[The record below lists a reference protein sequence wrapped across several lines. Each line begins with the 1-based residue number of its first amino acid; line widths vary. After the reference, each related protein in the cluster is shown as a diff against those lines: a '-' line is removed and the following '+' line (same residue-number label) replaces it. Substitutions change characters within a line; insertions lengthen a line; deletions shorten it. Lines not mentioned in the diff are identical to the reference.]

1 MRFFFSLIGKIIFL
15 LLLVI
20 AHFFLSYILPFPYNT
35 LNIVFAALVLFMLL
49 SESGIIVWMAFFMH
63 LCIELYSVSP
73 FGIIL
78 LSSTLSILCTY
89 WLFQYFFSNRSWYS
103 AIFLTFIALFLYRTI
118 SLFLLSITYFIQKE
132 GSVPWS
138 NMVVLSGWELL
149 FTEIIVLFGFA
160 IIPQLR
166 KNLANK
172 RPKLL

>member
-1 MRFFFSLIGKIIFL
+1 MRIFFSLISKIIFL

-49 SESGIIVWMAFFMH
+49 SESGTIVWMAFFTH

-103 AIFLTFIALFLYRTI
+103 AILLTFVSLFLYRAI
-118 SLFLLSITYFIQKE
+118 SLFLLTITYFIQKE

-138 NMVVLSGWELL
+138 NMFVLSAWELL

-166 KNLANK
+166 KNLASK